1 MTVLRLH
8 PSREDPPGLDPGA
21 AAEALPRRPE
31 EPPAWTRLQEPE
43 LLGDEGAEGA
53 GGRQAFHVGERPQPT
68 APLRPEPD
76 PCFGPGCGHTSLS
89 VGAKPSGPALNHTCL
104 SAGGKLGPDQRHISF
119 DYLAGLL
126 IPRTLGLGSKER
138 HPEAGFTGAGGG
150 EAGGGCGASGA
161 LVVGPVLP
169 QVLRPR

>member
-1 MTVLRLH
+1 M
-8 PSREDPPGLDPGA
+8 
-21 AAEALPRRPE
+21 
-31 EPPAWTRLQEPE
+31 
-43 LLGDEGAEGA
+43 
-53 GGRQAFHVGERPQPT
+53 
-68 APLRPEPD
+68 
-76 PCFGPGCGHTSLS
+76 
-89 VGAKPSGPALNHTCL
+89 GAKPSGPALNHTCL

-150 EAGGGCGASGA
+150 EAGGGRGASGA